1 MGVEPTT
8 KRLKV
13 SCAAI
18 APQDRSAQNII
29 VQTQTTANTVKMAA
43 PEIISS
49 GIGKISLSLFFEIF
63 TIYRQ
68 R

>member
-1 MGVEPTT
+1 
-8 KRLKV
+8 
-13 SCAAI
+13 
-18 APQDRSAQNII
+18 
-29 VQTQTTANTVKMAA
+29 MAA

-63 TIYRQ
+63 TIYQQ